1 MRKRKR
7 KGMNDEMKTKN
18 NEKNSNVDE
27 KEY

>member
-1 MRKRKR
+1 MRKRKK